1 MKSLLKIIAARPED
15 TKQAAGLLAELVQLG
30 DLLLL
35 QGDLGAG
42 KTTFTKGLAL
52 GLGIKHRVKSPTF
65 ILVNEYHQG
74 RLPHYH
80 LDVYRLDKTDAADL
94 GFEEYFDGNGVSVVE
109 WPQFIKESLPAEF
122 LLIKL
127 LRKTAEIND
136 SKRIIELQA
145 SGLHYQQLLKKYQQ
159 LLITKSPAWHFTI
172 IPDQK

>member
-1 MKSLLKIIAARPED
+1 MESLLKIITAKPED
-15 TKQAAGLLAELVQLG
+15 TKQAASLLAKLVQPG

-65 ILVNEYHQG
+65 NLVNEYHQG
-74 RLPHYH
+74 RLPLYH
-80 LDVYRLDKTDAADL
+80 LDVYRLEKTGAADL
-94 GFEEYFDGNGVSVVE
+94 GFEEYFDGAGVSVVE

-122 LLIKL
+122 LLVKL
-127 LRKTAEIND
+127 LRKTDEIND
-136 SKRIIELQA
+136 LERIIELRA

-159 LLITKSPAWHFTI
+159 LLITKSPAWNFMTI
-172 IPDQK
+172 PE